1 MNVLATLEA
10 HPQTAK
16 PVRPGD
22 GALHDPARVTPKPLP
37 WGALRR
43 ASCGGGAR
51 PGDGRAS
58 HTPGR
63 LGRAAGAGEDVR
75 DARCAPGP
83 MASTNEVKSASAASE
98 MLSP

>member
-63 LGRAAGAGEDVR
+63 LGRAAGAGEDAPKPNGG
-75 DARCAPGP
+75 ARRRSPGCTR
-83 MASTNEVKSASAASE
+83 AS
-98 MLSP
+98 